1 VTITP
6 ASGFVDPT
14 ASILIGAIASIACY
28 IASTRLKRMFR
39 YDDSLDVFGVH
50 CVGGAVGALL
60 TGVFDSKQISGVE
73 GNMQVQ
79 LIGVGVTL
87 VYAYVISWII
97 LKVLD
102 KTIGLRVSL
111 HDEQIGLDVSLHGE
125 QVA

>member
-1 VTITP
+1 
-6 ASGFVDPT
+6 
-14 ASILIGAIASIACY
+14 
-28 IASTRLKRMFR
+28 
-39 YDDSLDVFGVH
+39 VH

-60 TGVFDSKQISGVE
+60 TGVFASKQISGVE

-87 VYAYVISWII
+87 VYTYVMSWII

-111 HDEQIGLDVSLHGE
+111 QDEQTGLDVSLHGE